1 MRTVLN
7 IVAGLGVRKII
18 QMSSST
24 TSHHIVG
31 RRSTYLLVPVTSSF
45 PVVGAGTRQL
55 VNVPLL
61 LKIK

>member
-1 MRTVLN
+1 MRTLLN
-7 IVAGLGVRKII
+7 IAAGIGVRKSI

-45 PVVGAGTRQL
+45 PVVGAGSRQL

-61 LKIK
+61 LKLK